1 MTKNTWKNI
10 YNFDSSDS
18 AFDFNDIASSISE
31 TTKSENVI
39 KRNILIGG
47 TEVENV
53 PLILALNQNQS
64 GGNQEELVSTEQL
77 ENKLREIFTGLDEP
91 QQGGNIESSAS
102 EFSTENI
109 DTVITEN
116 LQNGGD
122 CGGEHDHEHS
132 EDVIVNVP
140 LHSLIGGE
148 LTLEEKDDFLKM
160 HEETQ
165 ELINAGQDMIKELI
179 SSESQEIKNEIK
191 DLINM
196 KLEHQEDIIKMNK
209 ETQELINAGN
219 DAVIASINDL
229 KGSGDCGVEEKDHCN
244 EIESESGNIP
254 LTLNL

>member
-47 TEVENV
+47 TEAEYETV
-53 PLILALNQNQS
+53 PLILSSNLDQS
-64 GGNQEELVSTEQL
+64 GGNQEELISTEQL
-77 ENKLREIFTGLDEP
+77 ENKLRDIFTGLDEP
-91 QQGGNIESSAS
+91 QQGGNIENSAS

-109 DTVITEN
+109 DTVITET
-116 LQNGGD
+116 LQDGGD
-122 CGGEHDHEHS
+122 CGGEHEHP

-140 LHSLIGGE
+140 LQSQIGGE
-148 LTLEEKDDFLKM
+148 LTIDEK
-160 HEETQ
+160 
-165 ELINAGQDMIKELI
+165 
-179 SSESQEIKNEIK
+179 
-191 DLINM
+191 
-196 KLEHQEDIIKMNK
+196 EDIINMHQ

-219 DAVIASINDL
+219 DAITSLISSESRKIQKEIQEVVKLQVEHQADNIQMNKETQELITASNDVVL
-229 KGSGDCGVEEKDHCN
+229 ESIPVTKGGDCGGEHDSDEKCHHDTV
-244 EIESESGNIP
+244 P

>member
-18 AFDFNDIASSISE
+18 AFDFNDMASSVSE

-39 KRNILIGG
+39 KTNMLIGG

-53 PLILALNQNQS
+53 PLILALNQDQS
-64 GGNQEELVSTEQL
+64 GGNQEELISTEQL

-148 LTLEEKDDFLKM
+148 LTNEEKDNINM
-160 HEETQ
+160 NGETQ
-165 ELINAGQDMIKELI
+165 ELINTTNNL
-179 SSESQEIKNEIK
+179 
-191 DLINM
+191 
-196 KLEHQEDIIKMNK
+196 
-209 ETQELINAGN
+209 
-219 DAVIASINDL
+219 VIEAINDL
-229 KGSGDCGVEEKDHCN
+229 KGSGDCGEEEKDHCY
-244 EIESESGNIP
+244 EKQSQSGNIP